1 MYPELKNLYKGFDR
15 EPVVEDLN
23 LSLEK
28 RPVSTVFQS
37 YGLFPHMTVLQ
48 NVICGLEFKGVK
60 TAGGCGNPATGG
72 FSYAASAHTGT
83 FYPETKQCRQSAIGK
98 PIVSR

>member
-1 MYPELKNLYKGFDR
+1 M
-15 EPVVEDLN
+15 EDLN

-37 YGLFPHMTVLQ
+37 CGLFSHMIVLQ

-60 TAGGCGNPATGG
+60 KADGCGNPATGG
-72 FSYAASAHTGT
+72 FAYGASAHTGK
-83 FYPETKQCRQSAIGK
+83 FYPETKQCLQSGISE

>member
-1 MYPELKNLYKGFDR
+1 MYPELKNLYKRFDR
-15 EPVVEDLN
+15 EPVVEELN

-37 YGLFPHMTVLQ
+37 CGLFSHMIVLQ
-48 NVICGLEFKGVK
+48 NVTCGLEFKGVK
-60 TAGGCGNPATGG
+60 KAGGCGNPATGG
-72 FSYAASAHTGT
+72 FSYAASAHIGKI
-83 FYPETKQCRQSAIGK
+83 YPETKQCRQSAIGK

>member
-1 MYPELKNLYKGFDR
+1 MYPELKNPYKRFDR

-37 YGLFPHMTVLQ
+37 CGLFLYMTVLQ

-60 TAGGCGNPATGG
+60 KAGGCGDPATGG
-72 FSYAASAHTGT
+72 LF
-83 FYPETKQCRQSAIGK
+83 R
-98 PIVSR
+98 VS